1 MAGILERILD
11 IVQQA
16 PLPLLLSFLVT
27 TVVGIALIVS
37 S

>member
-1 MAGILERILD
+1 MAGIFERILD